1 MCLKQV
7 NACVKLSRCNS
18 FFLFKSIFPIFNLRV
33 VNLHKS
39 IQLMPWENIHCI
51 VSCFELLCCFSDR
64 ANSRDIAV
72 LDLCCGK
79 GGDLLKWQRGRIK
92 KLVCAG
98 QCKLLCLSLQTNITV
113 GHL

>member
-1 MCLKQV
+1 MLVLNYQGD
-7 NACVKLSRCNS
+7 NS
-18 FFLFKSIFPIFNLRV
+18 FFLFKTIYFPIVV

-39 IQLMPWENIHCI
+39 MQLMPWKSIHCT
-51 VSCFELLCCFSDR
+51 VLCFELLSCFSDR

-98 QCKLLCLSLQTNITV
+98 QCKLLCLSSTANQ
-113 GHL
+113 